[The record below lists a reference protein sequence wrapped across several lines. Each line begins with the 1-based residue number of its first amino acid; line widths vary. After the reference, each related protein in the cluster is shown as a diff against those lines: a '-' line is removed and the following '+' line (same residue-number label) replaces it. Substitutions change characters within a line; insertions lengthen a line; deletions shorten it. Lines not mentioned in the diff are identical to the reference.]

1 MIEPVGAVTGGVAD
15 LAMPWSWQVGEVEVN
30 ETTTQT
36 ESGKNLSRGQHYFLA
51 SVATERYGNERGVNV
66 DKQSWYV
73 KLGIQPISDPKHM
86 NDAWL
91 T

>member
-66 DKQSWYV
+66 LISNHGM
-73 KLGIQPISDPKHM
+73 LSGGISQFLIL
-86 NDAWL
+86 NI
-91 T
+91 